1 MKNFERPP
9 EHLSYIHYTPLYVD
23 DYSDTLHT
31 NQSDHSFERHVLDDM
46 CNKLISERTHEFNEQ
61 DQEMLAE
68 DPTSD
73 DDDLSE
79 LKGQKINQET
89 TLCLKDSVSPGDQK
103 TSDNVSS
110 GIFGNYGN
118 GSSNIDDLDPFDEEV
133 VTESKEEGVNKRPA
147 VINQLKEPDDTHIA
161 LQGVSEL
168 FIEDCTENQTILS
181 ENASETE
188 DMKQLTDDYNPA
200 TYIVEKTARTA
211 DKREANVHGEQVFQ
225 VQNAAE
231 PGDHLIPTCEE
242 PCIERHPGTLTKEP
256 KKVNNDEDQIYS
268 EPQLEGSNLE
278 PVEQDH
284 PLTDFNERET
294 QYSEPELEVLN
305 LKSISQDCPS
315 TDFNEPVVK
324 ASAHIIPACEE
335 PLVESEPIDE
345 DLGVTHYSE
354 QESHLEPVCQG
365 YLSTD
370 FKEPGHIILVC
381 EEPSI
386 EGHPGT
392 LTKESKEVNNDEDQI
407 YSEPQLEGSNL
418 ESVEQYNPL
427 TDFNERET
435 QYSEPELEV
444 PNLKSI
450 SQDCPSTD
458 VNEPVAKASAHIIPA
473 CEEPLVESEPIGED
487 LSVTYYSKQESHL
500 EPVCQDYL
508 STDYK
513 EPGDI
518 ISVCEEPSIERHPGT
533 LTREPKEV
541 NNDEDQIYS
550 EPELEGSNLEPVQQ
564 YNSLKDFSERETQ
577 YSAPELEVPNLK
589 SMSQDCPST
598 DFNKPVV
605 KASAH
610 IIPACE
616 EPLVESEPIDEDHYS
631 EQESHLLPVC
641 QDYLSTGFKEPG
653 HIISVCEEPPIER
666 HPETL
671 TKQPKEVNNDEDQIY
686 SEPQLEESNL
696 EPVEQD
702 HPLTD
707 FNETE
712 TQYSEP
718 ELEVLNLKSISQ
730 DCPSTD
736 FNEPVAKASAHI
748 IPACEEPLVESEP
761 IDEDLGV
768 THYSEQE
775 SHLVPVCQDY
785 LSTGFKEPGHII
797 PVCEEPS
804 IEGHPGALTKEPK
817 EVNNDEDQIYS
828 ELEWEGS
835 NLESVEQYN
844 PLTDFNE
851 RETQYSE
858 PELEVPNLK
867 SISQD
872 CPSTDFNEPVA
883 KACAHIIPACKEPLV
898 ESEPI
903 GEDLSVTHYSKQ
915 ESHLEP
921 VCQDYLSTGFKEPG
935 HIISVCEEPSIEGH
949 PGTLTKEPKEVNN
962 DEDQIYSE
970 PQFEESNLEPVEQD
984 NPLTNFNERKTLY
997 SEPEL
1002 EDPNL
1007 EYAPQD
1013 YSSTNFNAHINSM
1026 NPSETLAVLDNDD
1039 EVKINS
1045 EPELEDSAST
1055 EFISL
1060 YEKEASA
1067 DFVSHYD
1074 KTESIKQAE
1083 TFSADF
1089 QKMVNGYEAAV
1100 DVIKEVQGLLKR
1112 HDNRRSLDEGIE
1124 DLSFVLPNSEET
1136 SDKRFMKMGELMADY
1151 LVEQGFEMRELV
1163 LFPETDDHQC
1173 KKFLGKLLEL
1183 FKELYPE
1190 SLCSVGLN
1198 DLRIAITGYVIDLLK
1213 ADQRFADDSSDSD
1226 SFMSISD
1233 KIFTISEY
1241 VSDLLDSFFA
1251 SIEKSEF
1258 ESFMQDV
1265 SHNSAAQSTPEKHS
1279 NAGES
1284 PGWDTS
1290 VTSFKKDSK
1299 LSSESLWIAISPAA
1313 RAQMP
1318 VKKTPINVDEIP
1330 LRPPADLV
1338 NLWEKQGESAAAK
1351 DFRSKPR
1358 HAALSPISEE
1368 AKVNLLEDEIKSP
1381 PKNDLK
1387 SHSGPLKSSSEVN
1400 LVICNEVNFYRS
1412 RSKLVPRNIV
1422 FTTDIVFS
1430 SEGTNDLNDEN
1441 KENHSP
1447 LDDSGD
1453 WMGFD
1458 GAKF

>member
-370 FKEPGHIILVC
+370 FKELDDIISVC

-386 EGHPGT
+386 EGHPGA
-392 LTKESKEVNNDEDQI
+392 LTKE
-407 YSEPQLEGSNL
+407 
-418 ESVEQYNPL
+418 
-427 TDFNERET
+427 
-435 QYSEPELEV
+435 
-444 PNLKSI
+444 
-450 SQDCPSTD
+450 
-458 VNEPVAKASAHIIPA
+458 
-473 CEEPLVESEPIGED
+473 
-487 LSVTYYSKQESHL
+487 
-500 EPVCQDYL
+500 
-508 STDYK
+508 
-513 EPGDI
+513 
-518 ISVCEEPSIERHPGT
+518 
-533 LTREPKEV
+533 
-541 NNDEDQIYS
+541 
-550 EPELEGSNLEPVQQ
+550 
-564 YNSLKDFSERETQ
+564 
-577 YSAPELEVPNLK
+577 
-589 SMSQDCPST
+589 
-598 DFNKPVV
+598 
-605 KASAH
+605 
-610 IIPACE
+610 
-616 EPLVESEPIDEDHYS
+616 
-631 EQESHLLPVC
+631 
-641 QDYLSTGFKEPG
+641 
-653 HIISVCEEPPIER
+653 
-666 HPETL
+666 
-671 TKQPKEVNNDEDQIY
+671 PKEVNNDEDQIY

-696 EPVEQD
+696 ESVEQYN
-702 HPLTD
+702 PLTD
-707 FNETE
+707 FNERE

>member
-294 QYSEPELEVLN
+294 QYSEPELEVPN
-305 LKSISQDCPS
+305 LKSMSQDCPS
-315 TDFNEPVVK
+315 TDFNKPVVK

-345 DLGVTHYSE
+345 DHYSE
-354 QESHLEPVCQG
+354 QESHL
-365 YLSTD
+365 L
-370 FKEPGHIILVC
+370 
-381 EEPSI
+381 
-386 EGHPGT
+386 
-392 LTKESKEVNNDEDQI
+392 
-407 YSEPQLEGSNL
+407 
-418 ESVEQYNPL
+418 
-427 TDFNERET
+427 
-435 QYSEPELEV
+435 
-444 PNLKSI
+444 
-450 SQDCPSTD
+450 
-458 VNEPVAKASAHIIPA
+458 
-473 CEEPLVESEPIGED
+473 
-487 LSVTYYSKQESHL
+487 
-500 EPVCQDYL
+500 PVCQDYL
-508 STDYK
+508 STGFK